1 MPRMPAVTRL
11 ADDIRSRTR
20 GKQTVGGAVA
30 FLVSRRSELS
40 KFAGPD
46 DLGEAAYGD
55 QPSPAAKALAV
66 NFDFV
71 RNAIVEELWQR
82 EIFIGTSVMDDLLFF
97 AAREPSVRDPLLKTL
112 QFLRDRRAT
121 RPGFVLFPLHSLG
134 ILRAGLLRG
143 NARPQAQYIHP
154 DWGLALTP
162 QTNSLD
168 QTIDFLGRVRVGF
181 GIHKPVDAELVRHWY
196 RSRTR
201 WLERNPMLAIRM
213 TTQRGSY
220 YDTEALVLSRVR
232 AATAQMAMVS
242 TFQSP
247 NVDRPSALFSSSRI
261 NNWETLDIHH
271 YIVFADNP
279 GRTGTL
285 DGDCVPIHRGRGVG
299 IVELSDL
306 SIEIDPTYRGSR
318 KTILAI
324 DAAIGLVFR
333 GHLEHMWPRKRN
345 ARTRTNA
352 RLFESLRFFL
362 RSFHLGGASW
372 SATVSLA
379 TAFEMLL
386 TDSYSRGVS
395 GRLSRRLALVLRGI
409 PGTRKYQSAFAGL
422 YRARGNLV
430 HAGADPGAVDLKTA
444 QQAFVHAFC
453 VIAPRVGALSTR
465 TQSPMRDLTGD
476 TAST

>member
-1 MPRMPAVTRL
+1 MPRLPAITRL
-11 ADDIRSRTR
+11 ADEIRGTTR
-20 GKQTVGGAVA
+20 GKQTVKGAVD
-30 FLVSRRSELS
+30 FLVSRRSELQR
-40 KFAGPD
+40 FAGPD

-66 NFDFV
+66 NFDLV

-97 AAREPSVRDPLLKTL
+97 AAREPSVQDPLLETL

-143 NARPQAQYIHP
+143 DTKQEAQYIHP
-154 DWGLALTP
+154 EWGLALTP

-168 QTIDFLGRVRVGF
+168 QTIDFLGRVREGF
-181 GIHKPVDAELVRHWY
+181 GIHKPVDPELVRHWY
-196 RSRTR
+196 RSRAK

-232 AATAQMAMVS
+232 AATAQLAMVS
-242 TFQSP
+242 TFQSST
-247 NVDRPSALFSSSRI
+247 VDRPSALFSSSRI

-279 GRTGTL
+279 GRSGTL
-285 DGDCVPIHRGRGVG
+285 NGDCVPIHHGRGVG

-306 SIEIDPTYRGSR
+306 SIEIDPAYRGSR
-318 KTILAI
+318 KTIASI
-324 DAAIGLVFR
+324 DAAIGSVYR
-333 GHLEHMWPRKRN
+333 GHLEHMWPRRRD

-352 RLFESLRFFL
+352 RLFEALSFFL

-379 TAFEMLL
+379 TAYEMLL

-395 GRLSRRLALVLRGI
+395 ERLRRRLALVLRGV
-409 PGTRKYQSAFAGL
+409 PGTRAYQAAFAGL

-430 HAGADPGAVDLKTA
+430 HAGSEAGEVDLKAA

-453 VIAPRVGALSTR
+453 ALAPRVDELARR
-465 TQSPMRDLTGD
+465 TESPMRDLTGD
-476 TAST
+476 VPTR